1 MDTISEECSS
11 CNGIGR
17 IASKDT
23 VITSVENWV
32 KRFKKKANDK
42 RLVIHLNPLLSDYIK
57 ENRPKLI
64 NKMMW
69 SNWLYLEFEE
79 NNEIQ
84 KDQFRV
90 YSKKR
95 KDFVSENI

>member
-1 MDTISEECSS
+1 MQSLPQM
-11 CNGIGR
+11 
-17 IASKDT
+17 
-23 VITSVENWV
+23 

-42 RLVIHLNPLLSDYIK
+42 RLVIHLNPLVSDYIK

-84 KDQFRV
+84 KDQFKV

>member
-1 MDTISEECSS
+1 MILATESAKIELK
-11 CNGIGR
+11 I
-17 IASKDT
+17 
-23 VITSVENWV
+23 
-32 KRFKKKANDK
+32 KKKANDK
-42 RLVIHLNPLLSDYIK
+42 RLVIHLHPLLSAYIK

-69 SNWLYLEFEE
+69 NNWLYLEFEE